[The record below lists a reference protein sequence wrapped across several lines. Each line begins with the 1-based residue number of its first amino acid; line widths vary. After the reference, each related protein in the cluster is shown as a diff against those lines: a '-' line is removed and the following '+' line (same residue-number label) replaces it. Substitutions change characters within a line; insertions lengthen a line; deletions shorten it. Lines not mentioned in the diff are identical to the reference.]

1 MTPELLKPNFQ
12 CFHCKITTQH
22 QWRALE
28 SKDILGIMHYTDLEG
43 LENFKISICYNCE
56 GIAMW
61 RNDKTIF
68 PNTSHQPPAHDEMP
82 EQIKL
87 IYEEAATIS
96 RLSPRASCA
105 LMRHA
110 LEELVKFMEYK
121 GDDLFQDI
129 GQMYKDGLI
138 DDTIKDSLDIVRL
151 TGNDASHG
159 NQIDM
164 TDKTNVDN
172 MFILINEI
180 VESLIALPKRR
191 KDMLEKFDQNRLDSI
206 KKRDSK

>member
-12 CFHCKITTQH
+12 CFHCKITTQN

-28 SKDILGIMHYTDLEG
+28 SKDILGITHYTALEE
-43 LENFKISICYNCE
+43 LENFKISICYNCR

-61 RNDKTIF
+61 HNDKTIF
-68 PNTSHQPPAHDEMP
+68 PNISHQPPAHAEMP
-82 EQIKL
+82 EEIKL
-87 IYEEAATIS
+87 IYQEAATIS

-110 LEELVKFMEYK
+110 LEELVKNIGYK
-121 GDDLFQDI
+121 DHLFDSI
-129 GQMYKDGLI
+129 GQMYKEGLI

-151 TGNDASHG
+151 TGNDSLHS

-164 TDKTNVDN
+164 NDQTNVDY

-180 VESLIALPKRR
+180 VETLIALPKRR
-191 KDMLEKFDQNRLDSI
+191 KDMLEKFGQNRLDSI
-206 KKRDSK
+206 KNRDSK

>member
-12 CFHCKITTQH
+12 CFHCTITTQH

-43 LENFKISICYNCE
+43 LGNFKISICYNCE

-61 RNDKTIF
+61 HNDKTIF
-68 PNTSHQPPAHDEMP
+68 PNTSHQPSAHTEMP

-87 IYEEAATIS
+87 IYEEAAIIS

-110 LEELVKFMEYK
+110 LEELVKNIGYK
-121 GDDLFQDI
+121 DRLFDSI
-129 GQMYKDGLI
+129 GQMYEEGLI
-138 DDTIKDSLDIVRL
+138 DDAIKDALDIVRL
-151 TGNDASHG
+151 TGNDSLHS

-164 TDKTNVDN
+164 SDQTNVDY

-191 KDMLEKFDQNRLDSI
+191 KGMLEKFGENRLDSI
-206 KKRDSK
+206 KKA

>member
-1 MTPELLKPNFQ
+1 
-12 CFHCKITTQH
+12 
-22 QWRALE
+22 
-28 SKDILGIMHYTDLEG
+28 
-43 LENFKISICYNCE
+43 
-56 GIAMW
+56 MW
-61 RNDKTIF
+61 HNDKTIF
-68 PNTSHQPPAHDEMP
+68 PNTSHQPLAHAEMP

-87 IYEEAATIS
+87 IYEEAASIS
-96 RLSPRASCA
+96 MLSPRASCA

-138 DDTIKDSLDIVRL
+138 DDDIKDSLDIVRL

-159 NQIDM
+159 NKIDM
-164 TDKTNVDN
+164 NDQTNVDY
-172 MFILINEI
+172 MFVLINEI

-191 KDMLEKFDQNRLDSI
+191 KGMLEKFGENRLDAI
-206 KKRDSK
+206 KKRDSKESY